1 MGRLKDYPMKK
12 GKHMS
17 RINKINVSK
26 GVHWVEVPDARLSIL
41 CGCPADSV
49 KHLMR
54 KGLIVSREEH
64 GVTFETGPNAILL
77 SDVLIQNGDFSNL
90 SEFPVLQM
98 LYRQGMILPNHPKNT
113 GQKPI
118 LIGSE
123 SQVKAQMR
131 YIYRGN
137 YGLVSEQEMIDAG
150 ASSEEAL
157 EMMRMKL
164 KFSFG
169 RIRPTEELLEPVII
183 RNKPVEIKNG
193 VTISRRRLNV
203 FVLFFQ
209 DESVEI
215 NLNLP
220 PLAKYEAPYP
230 LGFHNVKREYFGI
243 IHSGDGDG
251 WDINRPSM
259 ASIIMFQGKIYL
271 VDVGPNIVHSLAA
284 LGIGANEIE
293 GIFHTHAHDDH
304 FCGLTTLMR
313 SDHRIKYYATPLVRT
328 SVAKKLSALVSRDE
342 DEFFN
347 YFDPID
353 LQAGIWNDIGTLAVK
368 PVLSPHP
375 VETTIMLFRT
385 KSAEG
390 NRVYGHFADIVS
402 LGVLAD
408 MVSDNLDQPGVTRE
422 FYERVAKGYLVP
434 LDLKKIDIGGGLIHG
449 NAKDFMEDKSG
460 KIILTHIAR
469 GLTHQEKEIG
479 SGAPYGMVDILIP
492 GVQDYFRMYSY
503 QYLRS
508 NFPQVSKDQLQMM
521 LNNPCIVFNPETILV
536 KRGVANDSIYLIL
549 SGDVEMILTDE
560 GVYST
565 LSAGALVGE
574 ISTLAHEPS
583 KETYRAANFVHT
595 LQIPGR
601 QYLDFVKDNGL
612 YEEVQEIREK
622 REFLQ
627 KSYLFSE
634 AISYSAQNKIAQAMH
649 LYTYQPGQKMHTAES
664 LQIFMIKTGT
674 VQLMIGDDI
683 IETLGPG
690 NFFGEGSVLFKIPS
704 TYKPRFNNS
713 VAIYHIRGDIL
724 LSIPIVRWKLNETY
738 DKRMGM
744 TLNPNLIGIPAF
756 EWRAEYNTNIR
767 AVDDD
772 HHELLNRVNEL
783 HAAIIKGQ
791 PGEILEETLEFLIAY
806 TVNHFAREENLMR
819 EYGYPEYETHR
830 RKHIDLT
837 EQVYDIKRR
846 IQAGEMEIY
855 MQVFDFL
862 KEWIINHI
870 LTEDRKMTPFFDNKG
885 IT

>member
-1 MGRLKDYPMKK
+1 MEQSN
-12 GKHMS
+12 HMS
-17 RINKINVSK
+17 RINKIKVSR
-26 GVHWVEVPDARLSIL
+26 GVYWVEVPDAGLSIL

-49 KHLMR
+49 KHLMKR
-54 KGLIVSREEH
+54 GLIVSREEH

-90 SEFPVLQM
+90 AEFPVLQM

-113 GQKPI
+113 GEKPI

-123 SQVKAQMR
+123 SQVKAQMG

-137 YGLVSEQEMIDAG
+137 YGLISEQEMMAAG
-150 ASSEEAL
+150 ASSAEAR
-157 EMMRMKL
+157 EMMRMKV

-169 RIRPTEELLEPVII
+169 RIQPTEELLESVII
-183 RNKPVEIKNG
+183 KNKPIEIKNG

-203 FVLFFQ
+203 FVFVFQ
-209 DESVEI
+209 GESVEV

-220 PLAKYEAPYP
+220 HLEKYSAPYP
-230 LGFHNVKREYFGI
+230 LSFHNVKREYFGI

-259 ASIIMFQGKIYL
+259 ASIMMFQGKIYL
-271 VDVGPNIVHSLAA
+271 IDAGPNIIHSLTA

-293 GIFHTHAHDDH
+293 GVFHTHAHDDH
-304 FCGLTTLMR
+304 FCGLATLMR
-313 SDHRIKYYATPLVRT
+313 SDHRIKYYATPLVRA

-347 YFDPID
+347 YFDTID
-353 LQAGIWNDIGTLAVK
+353 LQTGVWNDIGTLEVK

-390 NRVYGHFADIVS
+390 SRVYGHFADIVS
-402 LGVLAD
+402 LDVLAD
-408 MVSDNLDQPGVTRE
+408 MVTDNPDQPGVSRE
-422 FYERVAKGYLVP
+422 FYERVAQDYLIS

-449 NAKDFMEDKSG
+449 NAKDFKEDRSG

-469 GLTHQEKEIG
+469 ELTHEEKEIG
-479 SGAPYGMVDILIP
+479 SGAPYGMVDVLIP
-492 GVQDYFRMYSY
+492 GIQDYFRMYSH

-508 NFPQVSKDQLQMM
+508 YFPQVSEDQLRMI
-521 LNNPCIVFNPETILV
+521 LNNPCRIFNPESILLKKGTV
-536 KRGVANDSIYLIL
+536 NDSLYLIL
-549 SGDVEMILTDE
+549 SGEVEMILTEE
-560 GVYST
+560 GVHST
-565 LSAGALVGE
+565 LSAGVLVGE
-574 ISTLAHEPS
+574 ISTLTQGPS
-583 KETYRAANFVHT
+583 QETYRAANFVHA

-612 YEEVQEIREK
+612 YEEIQEIREK

-634 AISYSAQNKIAQAMH
+634 AISYPAQNRIAQSMH
-649 LYTYQPGQKMHTAES
+649 LHTYQPGQDMHADEGP
-664 LQIFMIKTGT
+664 QVFMIQSGT
-674 VQLMIGDDI
+674 VQLMVDTDVL
-683 IETLGPG
+683 ETLGPG
-690 NFFGEGSVLFKIPS
+690 YFFGEGFVLFKILCL
-704 TYKPRFNNS
+704 YKPRFNGP
-713 VAIYHIRGDIL
+713 VALYHIRGDIL

-744 TLNPNLIGIPAF
+744 MLNPELISISAF

-767 AVDDD
+767 EVDAD
-772 HHELLNRVNEL
+772 HHELLSRANEL
-783 HAAIIKGQ
+783 HEAICNGQ
-791 PGEILEETLEFLIAY
+791 PGEILEDTLVFLIEY
-806 TVNHFAREENLMR
+806 TMNHFAREETLMR
-819 EYGYPEYETHR
+819 ENGYPEFETHR
-830 RKHIDLT
+830 RKHHDLT
-837 EQVYDIKRR
+837 EKVQDMKRR
-846 IQAGEMEIY
+846 IQAGEME
-855 MQVFDFL
+855 MNMEFLDFL
-862 KEWIINHI
+862 KEWVINHI
-870 LTEDRKMTPFFDNKG
+870 LTEDRKMTPFFAEKG